1 MIKDILDSVRED
13 YKIPKSGWI
22 IDTVTEDDVA
32 ALRKQSEEVS
42 AWDVAQLRLTEWKS
56 LQAGKGFIKAFVSPF
71 GGRVVILGK
80 NVEPP
85 PNSWIR
91 IFRLLNKDKPIKVL
105 WFLSKEERIA
115 PPIGNPI
122 EACHINGGFTMRCDA
137 TSVVIYRK
145 EEATRVLIHELLHAS
160 CTDVQTSHVEE
171 IEADTEAW
179 AEVVLA
185 AICAKGEP
193 KVFENLWGFQSQYA
207 VNQAAAMEKY
217 HNVCGPSDYAWRYI
231 TGRLKYFKSFG
242 LLLPPPSKY
251 IKPMKSLRLT
261 LEKLE
266 PQDI

>member
-13 YKIPKSGWI
+13 YKIPKSDWI

-42 AWDVAQLRLTEWKS
+42 AWDVAQLRLTEWNS
-56 LQAGKGFIKAFVSPF
+56 LQAGKGSIRAFVSPF
-71 GGRVVILGK
+71 GGRVVMLG
-80 NVEPP
+80 NSVEPP
-85 PNSWIR
+85 PRSWIR
-91 IFRLLNKDKPIKVL
+91 IFRLLGKNKAIKVL
-105 WFLSKEERIA
+105 WFLSKEKRIA
-115 PPIGNPI
+115 PPVGTPI
-122 EACHINGGFTMRCDA
+122 EASHINGGFTMRCDA

-160 CTDVQTSHVEE
+160 CTDLQTSQVEE

-179 AEVVLA
+179 AEIILA
-185 AICAKGEP
+185 AIAAKGEP
-193 KVFENLWGFQSQYA
+193 KVFERLWFLQAQYA

-217 HNVCGPSDYAWRYI
+217 HNVRRLSDYAWRYT
-231 TGRLKYFKSFG
+231 TGRLKYFKTFG
-242 LLLPPPSKY
+242 LLLPPSSRY
-251 IKPMKSLRLT
+251 ITPIKSLRLT